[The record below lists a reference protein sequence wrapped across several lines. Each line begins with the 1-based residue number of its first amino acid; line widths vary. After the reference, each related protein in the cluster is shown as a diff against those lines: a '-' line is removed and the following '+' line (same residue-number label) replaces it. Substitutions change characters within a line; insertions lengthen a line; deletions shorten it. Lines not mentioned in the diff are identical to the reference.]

1 MRTRSVGLLAGAGL
15 ALLVTGFG
23 AAQASAPAPRGGCD
37 GLRGRPVTL
46 LEVFTGDG

>member
-15 ALLVTGFG
+15 AL
-23 AAQASAPAPRGGCD
+23 RGGCD